1 MSDIRTTVST
11 STCEEDDDQRA
22 EARQQ
27 MSASTGSTAA
37 ETTDPASDSV
47 ESLSSSADQLSPENA
62 CPDEAALEDI
72 SVKFPS
78 KLYGGLAESIV
89 KGTADAMMK
98 YCTALR
104 RPDYKAKKRTISIA
118 HKIVVRA
125 SKTANHVLV
134 MGTVNFML
142 DPLPCPFSEQQTA
155 CTEFRAREPRLLQAH
170 LQTKHGLHNVLLN
183 FVCPCPARLNGKRI
197 CPVVRFDP
205 GDMYM
210 RRHLREDHR
219 KYSEEV
225 YAALVSAEK
234 GEDPQVTQ
242 KRQNFMRRTR
252 RVYFP
257 GWTNKKGELF
267 PSQII
272 PDRIVFPTK
281 VDEHKQIRYICK
293 IDACR
298 KEKAAKG
305 HRCAPGSVQHHLWT
319 QHESRFD
326 PGTNF
331 YIQCPA
337 TEVCQEMVYAGDHQ
351 LESHVKALHPEMLGW
366 SADYSEA
373 AKKVLSE
380 SVEDQIPTARIGEAL
395 TNHSLP
401 PDDAS
406 QLFLHFTSVLSR
418 YS

>member
-1 MSDIRTTVST
+1 M
-11 STCEEDDDQRA
+11 
-22 EARQQ
+22 
-27 MSASTGSTAA
+27 
-37 ETTDPASDSV
+37 
-47 ESLSSSADQLSPENA
+47 
-62 CPDEAALEDI
+62 
-72 SVKFPS
+72 VKR
-78 KLYGGLAESIV
+78 
-89 KGTADAMMK
+89 TADEF
-98 YCTALR
+98 
-104 RPDYKAKKRTISIA
+104 
-118 HKIVVRA
+118 V
-125 SKTANHVLV
+125 
-134 MGTVNFML
+134 L
-142 DPLPCPFSEQQTA
+142 DPLPCPFAEHETA
-155 CTEFRAREPRLLQAH
+155 CKAFRTHEARLLQAH
-170 LQTKHGLHNVLLN
+170 LHPARPAHRHPE
-183 FVCPCPARLNGKRI
+183 FPCPCPGKFNGKKS

-298 KEKAAKG
+298 KEKAPKG
-305 HRCAPGSVQHHLWT
+305 HTCAPGSVQHHLWT

-373 AKKVLSE
+373 AKKYRKAL
-380 SVEDQIPTARIGEAL
+380 EDQIPTARIGEAL

-406 QLFLHFTSVLSR
+406 QLFLHFYKCPVATCDTAFLGEKRQRDYMVWHVGAQHRDVWNVAADELEQE
-418 YS
+418 